1 MRCIRSRVSCARVEH
16 GAAAVEAGLVT
27 TFLMPLLL
35 GVLFFGNYFWHAQK
49 AELYDARIPT
59 GAYAGMT
66 FSCAGLVA
74 QVKSDVVALVN
85 STNGTA
91 PDIGLDAVTAAV
103 VDVVPNVSAVVQV
116 SVQAPGVSSLGSWL
130 PDGGAVLNETMLRL
144 DNVALTSDTCR

>member
-1 MRCIRSRVSCARVEH
+1 MRRSHSSVPCARSER

-27 TFLMPLLL
+27 TFMMPLLL
-35 GVLFFGNYFWHAQK
+35 GILFFGNYFWHAQK

-59 GAYAGMT
+59 GAYAGQT
-66 FSCAGLVA
+66 FTCDGLVA

-91 PDIGLDAVTAAV
+91 PDIGLGDVTALV

-116 SVQAPGVSSLGSWL
+116 SVAAPVVSGLGSWL
-130 PDGGAVLNETMLRL
+130 PDGGAVVNETVLRL
-144 DNVALTSDTCR
+144 DDVALTTDTCR